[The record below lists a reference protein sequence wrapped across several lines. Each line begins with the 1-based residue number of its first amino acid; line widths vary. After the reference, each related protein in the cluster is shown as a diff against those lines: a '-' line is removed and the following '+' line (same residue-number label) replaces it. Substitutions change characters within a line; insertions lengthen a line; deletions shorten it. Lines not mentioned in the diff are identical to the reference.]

1 VEPAGIEPATSC
13 LQRGDSRFQLWVRFR
28 YSPQIQAFQHG
39 ARCLPRHITRGAAR
53 SASRIKSSATVP
65 STLCLRRFAPGFIS
79 HLDLQWADPRIARF
93 LEKLASF
100 SRLILFERRGTGL
113 SDPVAA
119 PAPLEDRMDD
129 VRAVMDAAGS
139 ERAALLGLSEGGPM
153 SVLFAATYPERTH
166 ALILC
171 GTLPTGTLDPDENPA
186 GRRWV
191 GAFQSA
197 RAAAEHWGEG
207 QTLALMAPNADS
219 ERDRIGRGI
228 FERSAASPQMAQTLL
243 AMAVDTEVRDLLPSI
258 RVPTLV
264 LHRLEEF
271 IPIECARY
279 MAERIP
285 GARLVVLP
293 GADHIP
299 FYGDAVGYA
308 EEIEEFLTGARQAP
322 VSDRVLTTMMFTD
335 IVGSTE
341 VASGLGDAR
350 WRELVGRHDDL
361 IRAELER
368 HRGREVKTM
377 GDGFL
382 ATFDGPARGIRCAR
396 AIADQVRSLGIE
408 LRAGLHT
415 GECEL
420 IGDDIGGMAVNI
432 GARIGALAAANEV
445 LVSSTVNDLIVGSGI
460 SFSDHGV
467 RELKSVPGEWHLFAV
482 SQVEAPPSGRLVPDT
497 RERRDSFTSS

>member
-1 VEPAGIEPATSC
+1 MPPETHYA
-13 LQRGDSRFQLWVRFR
+13 
-28 YSPQIQAFQHG
+28 
-39 ARCLPRHITRGAAR
+39 
-53 SASRIKSSATVP
+53 KSGEINIAYQVVGNGP
-65 STLCLRRFAPGFIS
+65 LDLVFVPGFIS

-100 SRLILFERRGTGL
+100 SRLILFDKRGTGL

-119 PAPLEDRMDD
+119 PATLEDRMDD

-139 ERAALLGLSEGGPM
+139 ECAALLGLSEGGAM
-153 SVLFAATYPERTH
+153 SVLFAATYPERTR

-171 GTLPTGTLDPDENPA
+171 GTFATGTLDPDDNP
-186 GRRWV
+186 GGQRWV
-191 GAFQSA
+191 DEFHRV

-207 QTLALMAPNADS
+207 RTLEIFAPSADS

-228 FERSAASPQMAQTLL
+228 FERSAASPQMTRTLL
-243 AMAVDTEVRDLLPSI
+243 DMVVETDVRDLLPSI

-264 LHRLEEF
+264 LHREEEF
-271 IPIECARY
+271 VPVESARY
-279 MAERIP
+279 LAEHIP

-293 GADHIP
+293 GMDHMP
-299 FYGDAVGYA
+299 FYGDAEGYA
-308 EEIEEFLTGARQAP
+308 EEIEEFLTGARHAP
-322 VSDRVLTTMMFTD
+322 PSDRVLTTVMFTD

-341 VASGLGDAR
+341 RAGALGDAR
-350 WRELVGRHDDL
+350 WRELVGRHDEL
-361 IRAELER
+361 VRSELEH

-396 AIADQVRSLGIE
+396 AIADKVRALDIG

-420 IGDDIGGMAVNI
+420 VGDDIGGMAVNI
-432 GARIGALAAANEV
+432 GARIGALAGADEV
-445 LVSSTVNDLIVGSGI
+445 LVSNTVKDLVVGSGI
-460 SFSDHGV
+460 SFTDRGAQQ
-467 RELKSVPGEWHLFAV
+467 LKGVPGEWRVFAV
-482 SQVEAPPSGRLVPDT
+482 DRVETPASSRLVPDMRKQRLSYT
-497 RERRDSFTSS
+497 DS